1 MRFILK
7 IQINIVPLQANWKI
21 IMESKYTRTKAKSII
36 HLIWLE
42 KDDNDPTKHEYFSY
56 AAALF
61 EKYSSEE
68 LGFTKIRLNNAF
80 SELEKAGKP
89 TIYTPRNGK
98 VKVIRGILVDKKKT
112 SEQG

>member
-1 MRFILK
+1 M
-7 IQINIVPLQANWKI
+7 QAKYKN
-21 IMESKYTRTKAKSII
+21 MESKYIRNKAKSII
-36 HLIWLE
+36 HLIWVN
-42 KDDNDPTKHEYFSY
+42 KDNNDPTKHEYFSY

-61 EKYSSEE
+61 EKYSAEE
-68 LGFTKIRLNNAF
+68 LGFSKIRLNNAF

-89 TIYTPRNGK
+89 TIYIPRNGM

>member
-1 MRFILK
+1 M
-7 IQINIVPLQANWKI
+7 QANWKI
-21 IMESKYTRTKAKSII
+21 IMESKYIRSKAKSII
-36 HLIWLE
+36 HLIWAN

-61 EKYSSEE
+61 EKYSAEE
-68 LGFTKIRLNNAF
+68 LGFSKIRLNNAF

-89 TIYTPRNGK
+89 TIYIPRNGM